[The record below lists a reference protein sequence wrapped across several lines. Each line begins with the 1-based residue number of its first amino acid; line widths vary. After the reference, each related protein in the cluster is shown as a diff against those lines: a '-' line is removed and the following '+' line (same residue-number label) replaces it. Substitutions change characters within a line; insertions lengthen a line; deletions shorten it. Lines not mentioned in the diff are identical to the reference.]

1 MATLEELLN
10 QQTQL
15 QQLID
20 TARAEKKE
28 EVVKS
33 IKADMEKFGI
43 TAKDLGFQSK
53 GKKSKAEDKDKVVK
67 YRNPENEKETYS
79 GHGRQP
85 NWLVKAIADGKKLE
99 DFKIAE

>member
-1 MATLEELLN
+1 MATLEELLA

-15 QQLID
+15 QQQID
-20 TARAEKKE
+20 NARAEKKE
-28 EVVKS
+28 AVVKA

-43 TAKDLGFQSK
+43 TAKDLGFQTK
-53 GKKSKAEDKDKVVK
+53 GKKKAEDKDRVVK